1 MKRTCIACHKPLT
14 SRWGKYCGN
23 ACNNRALSNISKGL
37 PVDYRHWV
45 PQSNCAM
52 CGKEIT
58 ERGPQAKYC
67 SKRCNLDA
75 GHEQQRK
82 RIHAAK
88 RRQGLPIPGD
98 IVPCANPQC
107 FNAAIYVN
115 LRAFCS
121 DDCQQFVQCNKHWLG
136 EGPSS
141 RVYFYACPD
150 CSAPVLHRAKNG
162 SHKVCPPCRVVR
174 NMGINGR
181 KNHARRAAGPPAL
194 SVHQIAERDGN
205 RCHICTR
212 KINMALSGMA
222 KWGATIEH
230 ILPVSQGG
238 TNDPSNLALAHR
250 HCNTARGNRGHSQL
264 VLVA

>member
-1 MKRTCIACHKPLT
+1 MKRTCLACHKPLT
-14 SRWGKYCGN
+14 GQQRKWCSKACSQRAYANTKYGRPTDTRTWIPQDTCAQCGRSTSSRG
-23 ACNNRALSNISKGL
+23 AC
-37 PVDYRHWV
+37 
-45 PQSNCAM
+45 
-52 CGKEIT
+52 
-58 ERGPQAKYC
+58 AKYC
-67 SKRCNLDA
+67 SKRCGAKAHYELQLKRK
-75 GHEQQRK
+75 HET
-82 RIHAAK
+82 K

-121 DDCQQFVQCNKHWLG
+121 DDCQQYVQWNKHWLG

-150 CSAPVLHRAKNG
+150 CSAPVLHRARNG

-181 KNHARRAAGPPAL
+181 KNHARRTAGPSAL
-194 SVHQIAERDGN
+194 SVHQIAERDGT
-205 RCHICTR
+205 RCHICCR
-212 KINMALSGMA
+212 KVNMALSGLA
-222 KWGATIEH
+222 KWGPTIEH